1 MKLPLEPAKFF
12 ARVVL
17 DADEV
22 ESMQVEDH
30 ALTPIEGRSVSEW
43 VYEYLTTVYDRND
56 WLNQIDPGAIGFD
69 RSGNFEIIAEGRLQ
83 GFYDYDGEYDE
94 ILYFDKIV
102 WQRLPAAGWVDEL
115 YCKKVET
122 AGGWV
127 MRFKAPRPNANPPR
141 AKL

>member
-1 MKLPLEPAKFF
+1 MKLPPEPAKFF

-22 ESMQVEDH
+22 ESVQVEDH
-30 ALTPIEGRSVSEW
+30 VLTPLEGRSVSEW
-43 VYEYLTTVYDRND
+43 VYEHLTESFDRND

-102 WQRLPAAGWVDEL
+102 WQRLPADWFTDQQEM
-115 YCKKVET
+115 
-122 AGGWV
+122 
-127 MRFKAPRPNANPPR
+127 MRLEPMEGDQP
-141 AKL
+141 

>member
-1 MKLPLEPAKFF
+1 MKLPHEPAKFF

-22 ESMQVEDH
+22 ESVQVEDH
-30 ALTPIEGRSVSEW
+30 VLTPLEGRSVSEW
-43 VYEYLTTVYDRND
+43 VCEHLTEFFDRND

-102 WQRLPAAGWVDEL
+102 WQRLPADWFTNQQEM
-115 YCKKVET
+115 
-122 AGGWV
+122 
-127 MRFKAPRPNANPPR
+127 MRLEPMEGDQP
-141 AKL
+141 